1 MGWFSVIMVFIL
13 SALWW
18 IKIRGLWKLPDRRDW
33 LRGKQDL
40 ILMGMAMLSKSSV
53 WFFIDRRGCVPS
65 RLFDLRPNYGGR
77 NEDSGDLL
85 LKVPCM
91 HCHTQCPWPCS
102 RPLPT
107 HASAVDSW
115 TLTGK
120 SGSLS
125 CGVTAS
131 FSWVLVC
138 TKFCLCPP
146 RACFPSPV

>member
-1 MGWFSVIMVFIL
+1 MVFIL

-18 IKIRGLWKLPDRRDW
+18 RRIRGLWKLPDGRDW
-33 LRGKQDL
+33 LRGKLGL
-40 ILMGMAMLSKSSV
+40 ILMGRAMLSKSLIQFSV
-53 WFFIDRRGCVPS
+53 DGWGCVPS
-65 RLFDLRPNYGGR
+65 LLLDLRPNYGRG
-77 NEDSGDLL
+77 NEDSGNLL